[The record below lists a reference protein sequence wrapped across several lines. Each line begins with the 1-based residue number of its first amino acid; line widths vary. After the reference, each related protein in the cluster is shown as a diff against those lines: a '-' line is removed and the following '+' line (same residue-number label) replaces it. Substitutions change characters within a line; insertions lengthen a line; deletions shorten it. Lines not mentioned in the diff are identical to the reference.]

1 MTYIILPKISPRV
14 KFVSKRNLLYQSNHK
29 GNQALELKMNLI
41 ILCLIFLSFNYLFA
55 QVTDVN
61 GQTYK
66 TVVIGTQTWMAENL
80 NVDRFKN
87 GDQIPE
93 AKTNDEWKKAS
104 ENKQPAWCY
113 LFNDPSNG
121 QKFGKLYNWYAVNDP
136 RGLAPEGYYIP
147 TSHDWFLFEEY
158 LGEDVSKL
166 IKSKYGWDSYGCQE
180 CDGKSDELKINC
192 SSCKGEPKNSTR
204 PFSGNGT
211 NSSGFNALPG
221 SLRWSD
227 GDFFLKTG
235 MTGQWWTSTP
245 KLDDMSHPAIVNYGA
260 PGIRGGYVSNGHGLS
275 VRCIKGASKSHAV
288 SGHSAILFF
297 GIDLNKDFYSITD
310 AGKASY
316 EQFQFENPT
325 SQNIPFYPSKS
336 QSLSQLIEL
345 GLPKVVIYFPRGESR
360 DFHFLKPSMCIAS
373 KVYLNQQE
381 FDNNA
386 YREYN
391 LLLPKLKVIYGA
403 PTNNVTGSQAI
414 STAWK
419 LSDQQIVLSLDKSEK
434 KLMLMCLPQR

>member
-1 MTYIILPKISPRV
+1 MNYIILPNIRPRD
-14 KFVSKRNLLYQSNHK
+14 KFVFKRNLLYQSNHN
-29 GNQALELKMNLI
+29 GNQAQELKMKLI

-66 TVVIGTQTWMAENL
+66 TIVIGTQTWMAENL

-158 LGEDVSKL
+158 LGEDVSEI
-166 IKSKYGWDSYGCQE
+166 IKSKYGWNSYGCQE

-211 NSSGFNALPG
+211 NSSGFNAKPG
-221 SLRWSD
+221 SERESD
-227 GDFFLKTG
+227 GDFLIKPG
-235 MTGQWWTSTP
+235 MSANWWTSSSNTNNTSRTI
-245 KLDDMSHPAIVNYGA
+245 LLNYRNQELRSGA
-260 PGIRGGYVSNGHGLS
+260 NLKGSGRS
-275 VRCIKGASKSHAV
+275 VRCIKLTNESKAV
-288 SGHSAILFF
+288 NAPPTLLFF
-297 GIDLNKDFYSITD
+297 GLDLNEDFYSITD
-310 AGKASY
+310 ASKMSY
-316 EQFQFENPT
+316 EQYQFENPT
-325 SQNIPFYPSKS
+325 AQNIPFYLSKS
-336 QSLSQLIEL
+336 QSLSQFIEL
-345 GLPKVVIYFPRGESR
+345 GLPKVVIYFPRGESG
-360 DFHFLKPSMCIAS
+360 DFHFLKPSMCVAS

-419 LSDQQIVLSLDKSEK
+419 LSDQQVVLSLDKSEK

>member
-1 MTYIILPKISPRV
+1 MNNIIFPNIRPRD
-14 KFVSKRNLLYQSNHK
+14 KFVSKRNLLYQRNK
-29 GNQALELKMNLI
+29 NGKQAQELKMNLI
-41 ILCLIFLSFNYLFA
+41 ILCFIFLLFNNPFA
-55 QVTDVN
+55 QVIDVN

-147 TSHDWFLFEEY
+147 TLDDWLLLEEY
-158 LGEDVSKL
+158 LGADAAER
-166 IKSKYGWDSYGCQE
+166 IKSKNGWNSFGCQE
-180 CDGKSDELKINC
+180 CDGKSDELKMTC
-192 SSCKGEPKNSTR
+192 SSCSGVPKNSSR

-227 GDFFLKTG
+227 GDFLLKEG
-235 MTGQWWTSTP
+235 MSANWWTSTP
-245 KLDDMSHPAIVNYGA
+245 KTNVMSHTIVLNYRA
-260 PGIRGGYVSNGHGLS
+260 PGIRSGADINGYGRS
-275 VRCIKGASKSHAV
+275 VRCIKLSNDSKAV
-288 SGHSAILFF
+288 NAPPTLLFF

-325 SQNIPFYPSKS
+325 SQNIPFYPAKS
-336 QSLSQLIEL
+336 QNLSQFIEL
-345 GLPKVVIYFPRGESR
+345 GLSKVVIYFPRGESG
-360 DFHFLKPSMCIAS
+360 DFHYLKPSMCIAS
-373 KVYLNQQE
+373 KVYSNQQE

-386 YREYN
+386 YRDYN
-391 LLLPKLKVIYGA
+391 LLLPKLRQAYGT

-419 LSDQQIVLSLDKSEK
+419 LSDQQVVLSLDKSEK